1 MEGMESITFEKNLN
15 AINNLIDGIR
25 NHLTSALELS
35 GDSVGTYVW
44 GIIGGISSE
53 YVDLIIKA
61 LLLIKYH
68 LFEIKKHL
76 NTFQEKNELS
86 KVFVGIQN
94 TIDQLNEIRIKSW
107 FIQMEF
113 WFLIEEIQ
121 DYAKEMLENFS
132 IYA

>member
-1 MEGMESITFEKNLN
+1 MEWMESITFEKNLN

-35 GDSVGTYVW
+35 GDSVGTYVG

-68 LFEIKKHL
+68 LYEIKKHL

-113 WFLIEEIQ
+113 SFLIEEIQ

>member
-1 MEGMESITFEKNLN
+1 MESITFEKNLN

-35 GDSVGTYVW
+35 GDSVGTYVG

-94 TIDQLNEIRIKSW
+94 TIDQLNEIRIKS
-107 FIQMEF
+107 
-113 WFLIEEIQ
+113 
-121 DYAKEMLENFS
+121 
-132 IYA
+132 

>member
-35 GDSVGTYVW
+35 GDSVGTYVG

-68 LFEIKKHL
+68 LYEIKKHL